1 MTPPAAV
8 IPLRPYPA
16 EPHPAATAP
25 RPDGTPYDGMAA
37 TIILGMPQLCLGG
50 LSETWLLKD
59 IGHRHWTLLAHA
71 TGQSLPDFADET
83 GGAIHA
89 AFNAVSLRQGDLQA
103 ARANEVL
110 AIAGDLTRL
119 SNTQFRSLHRVSTAG
134 RLVAEVE
141 VLSTFV
147 RRLVP
152 GVNRSA
158 AAAAPVGL
166 PPLVRRM
173 APAGFAAAASA
184 LRGDRWT
191 EHFGFRRAEAQPQ
204 AQARLVIDPCPSQD
218 FNGVGFLYCANFQAF
233 VDRAEWAF
241 FRIGQP
247 SPSTMRRDIIYRGN
261 IEVGDRIVVSL
272 MGVIRGGRVLTHW
285 CRLERN
291 ETGETLADI
300 FTERTLGPT

>member
-1 MTPPAAV
+1 MAPPASV
-8 IPLRPYPA
+8 IPLRPLPA
-16 EPHPAATAP
+16 EPLPAEA
-25 RPDGTPYDGMAA
+25 RPYDGMAA
-37 TIILGMPQLCLGG
+37 AIILGMPQLCLGG

-71 TGQSLPDFADET
+71 TGQSLPDFADEN
-83 GGAIHA
+83 GAAIHA
-89 AFNAVSLRQGDLQA
+89 AFTAVSLRQGNLAA
-103 ARANEVL
+103 ARANEEL

-134 RLVAEVE
+134 QLVAEVE

-158 AAAAPVGL
+158 ATAAPLGL
-166 PPLVRRM
+166 PPLVRRP
-173 APAGFAAAASA
+173 APAGFVAAASA

-191 EHFGFRRAEAQPQ
+191 EHFGFRRAEARR
-204 AQARLVIDPCPSQD
+204 QARLVIDPCPSQD

-241 FRIGQP
+241 FRIH
-247 SPSTMRRDIIYRGN
+247 SPTPNTIRRDIVYRGN
-261 IEVGDRIVVSL
+261 IEVGDRLAVSL
-272 MGVIRGGRVLTHW
+272 MAAVRDDRVLVHW
-285 CRLERN
+285 CRLERD
-291 ETGETLADI
+291 ETEETLADI
-300 FTERTLGPT
+300 FTERSLQPS